1 MKKKFRLY
9 VGFLL
14 MASGVCAMTACSGG
28 EDSIANT
35 TGGGSESKTDAVLTL
50 TINAKNT
57 SGSRATDMTTAPTT
71 ADENTIN
78 RLTIGLFDANN
89 GVVGA
94 IQEFPINADNSGS
107 VKQTVVTSTLANK
120 VLVAVNAPKDMFK
133 DVKTIDQFKGVAA
146 YTGSTKVTMDAGT
159 ALTRTL
165 DATADDVKE
174 NKTNIPMFGFSDIQ
188 QSGSQLSA
196 TVNVS
201 HLLAKITV
209 VSVTCPFDANG
220 SYANAKFIPKSLF
233 LINVPNELY
242 FNSPELKDIASDNVK
257 GKNINALAWKTDASL
272 LYGWGTFGSSTPYTY
287 TPTTG
292 NTSATPAAGTFK
304 EYLTTSY
311 ISGDPTLTA
320 GSGEL
325 KDYTFYTMPNG
336 NDRTS
341 KKNTKLVIAGEFFS
355 DGTNSDGIVYYPV
368 NLNVGSV
375 NPTTGAVTEAES
387 NTDPYKVY
395 PNKNYQCTVKIKTKG
410 APDPYQDLDPV
421 NAEITI
427 NVAPFVDV
435 DQTTT
440 FE

>member
-1 MKKKFRLY
+1 MH
-9 VGFLL
+9 
-14 MASGVCAMTACSGG
+14 
-28 EDSIANT
+28 
-35 TGGGSESKTDAVLTL
+35 
-50 TINAKNT
+50 
-57 SGSRATDMTTAPTT
+57 
-71 ADENTIN
+71 
-78 RLTIGLFDANN
+78 
-89 GVVGA
+89 
-94 IQEFPINADNSGS
+94 
-107 VKQTVVTSTLANK
+107 
-120 VLVAVNAPKDMFK
+120 
-133 DVKTIDQFKGVAA
+133 
-146 YTGSTKVTMDAGT
+146 AGT

-165 DATADDVKE
+165 DAGADGNSE
-174 NKTNIPMFGFSDIQ
+174 IKTNIPMFGFSDIQ

-233 LINVPNELY
+233 LINVPDELY
-242 FNSPELKDIASDNVK
+242 FNSPELKNIASDNVK
-257 GKNINALAWKTDASL
+257 GKNINTLAWKTDASL

-287 TPTTG
+287 DPTTG
-292 NTSATPAAGTFK
+292 TASSTVVGTAVGTFK
-304 EYLTTSY
+304 EYLTTS
-311 ISGDPTLTA
+311 SFGVTPVLTA

-325 KDYTFYTMPNG
+325 KNYTFYTMPNG

-387 NTDPYKVY
+387 NTDAYKVY